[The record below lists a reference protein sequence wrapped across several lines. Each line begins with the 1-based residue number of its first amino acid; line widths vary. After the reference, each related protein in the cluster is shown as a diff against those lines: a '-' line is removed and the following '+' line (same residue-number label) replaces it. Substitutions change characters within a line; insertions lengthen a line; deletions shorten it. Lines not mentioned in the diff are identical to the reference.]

1 MTDLPQATTRRD
13 PTLVYLPGLHGGGSQ
28 FLPLVAR
35 EVCVALATPT
45 LATPTLAT
53 ASLATPTLATASLG
67 TATFS
72 LLLPSPLPPS
82 HYCCPSLRR
91 HTSCPDVRIRC
102 RG

>member
-45 LATPTLAT
+45 LAAPTLAI
-53 ASLATPTLATASLG
+53 ASLA

>member
-45 LATPTLAT
+45 LATPTRT
-53 ASLATPTLATASLG
+53 WRV
-67 TATFS
+67 
-72 LLLPSPLPPS
+72 
-82 HYCCPSLRR
+82 RR
-91 HTSCPDVRIRC
+91 P
-102 RG
+102 